1 LGQTQVVALP
11 GLDTYS
17 PEQWER
23 ARAVS
28 RALAHYES
36 LLKLPDIE
44 TLHARRHRAW
54 MECVMAMYFGT
65 ASTKDIC
72 SWWSKAADDLLAL
85 AWREAGINEYDAVLF
100 ALGKHGAE
108 ELNLSSDIDVM
119 LVAEPRHAIDV
130 EKRLRIFQ
138 KRINVPGEFG
148 FCFRLDFD
156 LRPGGKFGPMI
167 TSPSQFQDYYWSQG
181 ETWERLALVR
191 LRAVTGSRALDKQ
204 ISDLA
209 RRFSYRKFLDFTLL
223 EDLKAL
229 RSQVHQKGFQRRE
242 NEIHIKLE
250 VGGIRDIELFVHS
263 LLVMNGGKLPELQ
276 TRSTEEALHK
286 LGEKN
291 LMSKAE
297 AEQLRDS
304 YWHYRHLENMV
315 QSLEDRQTHSLTDPA
330 LKTLALPDRP
340 SIEMRMKH
348 VDTVV
353 SSLLGRVDLE
363 AVHLPQDEGAQ
374 KQWLLDLGFSKD
386 AVDSTWDQL
395 IKATA
400 LSYKNDRDE
409 RARQEFL
416 FAFVT
421 ELSQHKGLDRDMGL
435 RLLVDFV
442 KATRAKATFFS
453 MLLRSPRLLQDLS
466 RLFCLSPYLGSILS
480 SRPELLD
487 HFILRVDEAWAA
499 DMEPLL
505 QQMSERK
512 LLTEL
517 WAANQFLN
525 ERKLDGLFSR
535 VTATADEISLQ
546 LLSQL
551 KHDFPDSLVKI
562 VALGKWGGEELGLR
576 SDLDFVFVTPQ
587 APKESDFKVARRFIS
602 RLTDPLKGGNLYEV
616 DLRLRPSGQSGPLL
630 IAEDSLAVYWKEQA
644 KAWERQAYLRARP
657 LGLHL
662 DKSVLTARGLQTEEL
677 EELKRIRSKLL
688 TTRKEKE
695 FDVKYIPGGLID
707 IEFTAQT
714 ALLASKIAGAPPST
728 LGMIEH
734 LSSRLPAW
742 NTGAAG
748 LSRIYSELRTFEQM
762 LQLSATYK
770 IGAVKRDHADFTK
783 AANLMGLDAEEAWK
797 KLNDWTQESCVLLAA
812 VDPTGF
818 ERHQTKS

>member
-1 LGQTQVVALP
+1 MVSLP
-11 GLDTYS
+11 GLETYS

-23 ARAVS
+23 ARLNS
-28 RALAHYES
+28 GALTHYEQ
-36 LLKLPDIE
+36 LLKMPGIDA
-44 TLHARRHRAW
+44 LHSRRHRAW
-54 MECVMAMYFGT
+54 MECVMATYFAT
-65 ASTKDIC
+65 ATTQEVC
-72 SWWSKAADDLLAL
+72 AHWSKAADELVSL
-85 AWREAGINEYDAVLF
+85 AWREAGLHEYDAVLF

-108 ELNLSSDIDVM
+108 ELNLSSDIDVL

-130 EKRLRIFQ
+130 EKRLRVFQ
-138 KRINVPGEFG
+138 KQVNVTGEFG

-156 LRPGGKFGPMI
+156 LRPGGKLGPLI

-181 ETWERLALVR
+181 ETWERLAMVR

-209 RRFSYRKFLDFTLL
+209 RRYSYRKFLDFTLL
-223 EDLKAL
+223 EDLKAI
-229 RSQVHQKGFQRRE
+229 RAQVHQKGFQRRE

-263 LLVMNGGKLPELQ
+263 LLVMNGGKLPDLQ
-276 TRSTEEALHK
+276 TRSTHEALQK

-291 LMSKAE
+291 LIAPAE

-304 YWHYRHLENMV
+304 YWYYRHLENMM
-315 QSLEDRQTHSLTDPA
+315 QSLEDRQTHSLTDSA
-330 LKTLALPDRP
+330 LELLKLPNRP
-340 SIEMRMKH
+340 TVEARMKQ
-348 VDTVV
+348 VDTIV
-353 SSLLGRVDLE
+353 SSLLGKVDLD
-363 AVHLPQDEGAQ
+363 AVHLPADETAQ
-374 KQWLLDLGFSKD
+374 KQWLLELGFSKD

-400 LSYKNDRDE
+400 LSHKNDRDE

-416 FAFVT
+416 YVFVT
-421 ELSQHKGLDRDMGL
+421 ELSKHRGLDRDLGL
-435 RLLVDFV
+435 TLLVDFV

-466 RLFCLSPYLGSILS
+466 RLFCLSPYLGSILT

-525 ERKLDGLFSR
+525 ERRLEGLFTR
-535 VTATADEISLQ
+535 VTTTADEISLQ

-562 VALGKWGGEELGLR
+562 IALGKWGGEELGLR

-602 RLTDPLKGGNLYEV
+602 RLTDPLKGGHLYDV

-630 IAEDSLAVYWKEQA
+630 IAESALATYWKESA

-657 LGLHL
+657 LGVAL
-662 DKSVLTARGLQTEEL
+662 DKSVLTARGLSGEEL

-688 TTRKEKE
+688 TPARENE

-707 IEFTAQT
+707 IEFVAQT
-714 ALLASKIAGAPPST
+714 ALLAEKIPGAPPST

-734 LSSRLPAW
+734 LRTHSTKWKTEADD
-742 NTGAAG
+742 
-748 LSRIYSELRTFEQM
+748 LSRIYTELRTFEQM

-770 IGAVKRDHADFTK
+770 IGAVKKGHADFTK
-783 AANLMGLDAEEAWK
+783 AANLMGLSAEEAWT
-797 KLNDWTQESCVLLAA
+797 KLTQWTKESCALLAP

-818 ERHQTKS
+818 ERHHTKS